1 LASTGYKQKK
11 LSNRVT
17 IALHKSDNR
26 SSELPLA
33 FDTGRSVPH
42 EGWPN
47 KRGETALVPI
57 SKRETLF
64 ETGAV
69 PPIDELKGAGTCTPL
84 AHLSIDASSRVLRGD
99 QLTREAVLLTF
110 CDPLPEQCSR
120 LFTLSRSEWRRLTL
134 WLDISGLALYFLN
147 RLNELGI
154 SDLLLPQAVSN
165 RLNKNL
171 IDNTARTNGMISES
185 VGIQQDFQMSSLSYA
200 VLKGLSF
207 WPNSVPRPELRSQF
221 DLDFLVAAQ
230 SASKAR
236 EILENRGYRLYATSG
251 RSWEFKLNE
260 RPGFTL
266 KDIYSDL
273 RSYAVELHI
282 QPGDQTSW
290 SPLDRLEWR
299 TFHGMSMPVLSPVDL
314 FLGQGLHVYKH
325 ICGEFSRAA
334 HLLEFRRHVLARRDD
349 NDFWGEL
356 QWSAREHPRAS
367 LALGVVTLLISRV
380 MGDFAPEELARWTV
394 CTLSRS
400 VRLWIEMYGHR
411 AVLGIYPGTKLYLL
425 LQKEL
430 AAAGAPAKRPIRQA
444 LLPSRLPPPVIR
456 PFEHETLPI
465 RLGRYHMQLK
475 LILVRF
481 RFHVVEGL
489 RFLFESYRWRRLVRD
504 AR

>member
-1 LASTGYKQKK
+1 MRK
-11 LSNRVT
+11 
-17 IALHKSDNR
+17 
-26 SSELPLA
+26 
-33 FDTGRSVPH
+33 
-42 EGWPN
+42 
-47 KRGETALVPI
+47 TALVPI
-57 SKRETLF
+57 SKREASF

-69 PPIDELKGAGTCTPL
+69 PPINELKETGTCAPL
-84 AHLSIDASSRVLRGD
+84 AHLSINGSSRALRRD
-99 QLTREAVLLTF
+99 ELNREAVLLTF

-120 LFTLSRSEWRRLTL
+120 LFTLSSSEWRRLSL

-154 SDLLLPQAVSN
+154 SELLPQAVSN
-165 RLNKNL
+165 RLHRNL
-171 IDNTARTNGMISES
+171 LNNTARTNGMISES
-185 VGIQQDFQMSSLSYA
+185 VGIQQEFQMSSLSYA
-200 VLKGLSF
+200 LLKGLSF

-236 EILENRGYRLYATSG
+236 EILEGRGYRLYSISG

-266 KDIYSDL
+266 KDIYKDL

-282 QPGDQTSW
+282 QPGDQSSW

-314 FLGQGLHVYKH
+314 FLGQGLHAYKH

-349 NDFWGEL
+349 IDFWDEL
-356 QWSAREHPRAS
+356 QWSAREHPPAS

-380 MGDFAPEELARWTV
+380 MGDFAPKALTSWTV

-400 VRLWIEMYGHR
+400 VRLWIQVYGQR

-425 LQKEL
+425 LQREL
-430 AAAGAPAKRPIRQA
+430 AAAGVPAKRPIRQA

-456 PFEHETLPI
+456 PFEHEALPV

-475 LILVRF
+475 LILVRL

-489 RFLFESYRWRRLVRD
+489 RFLFESYRWRRLVRVV
-504 AR
+504 R

>member
-1 LASTGYKQKK
+1 M
-11 LSNRVT
+11 
-17 IALHKSDNR
+17 
-26 SSELPLA
+26 
-33 FDTGRSVPH
+33 
-42 EGWPN
+42 
-47 KRGETALVPI
+47 
-57 SKRETLF
+57 SKREISLKP
-64 ETGAV
+64 GAV
-69 PPIDELKGAGTCTPL
+69 PPIDEMKETGTCAPL
-84 AHLSIDASSRVLRGD
+84 ANLSINGSLSVLRGD
-99 QLTREAVLLTF
+99 QLTREVVLLTF

-120 LFTLSRSEWRRLTL
+120 LFTLSGSEWRRLTP
-134 WLDISGLALYFLN
+134 WLDISGLALYFLD

-154 SDLLLPQAVSN
+154 SDLLPQAVSN
-165 RLNKNL
+165 RLHKNL

-185 VGIQQDFQMSSLSYA
+185 VGIQQDFQMSGLSYA

-230 SASKAR
+230 GASKAR
-236 EILENRGYRLYATSG
+236 EILENRGYRLYAISG

-266 KDIYSDL
+266 KDIYKDL

-334 HLLEFRRHVLARRDD
+334 HLLEFRRHILARRDD

-356 QWSAREHPRAS
+356 QWSAREHPRAP

-380 MGDFAPEELARWTV
+380 MGDFAPEALTSWTV
-394 CTLSRS
+394 RTLSRS

-411 AVLGIYPGTKLYLL
+411 SVLGIHPGTKLYLL
-425 LQKEL
+425 LQREL
-430 AAAGAPAKRPIRQA
+430 AVAGAPAKRPIRQA

-456 PFEHETLPI
+456 SFEHEALPV
-465 RLGRYHMQLK
+465 RLGRCHMQLK
-475 LILVRF
+475 LILVRL

-489 RFLFESYRWRRLVRD
+489 RFLFESYRWRRLVRV